1 MSRAD
6 LISLLPHIALALGAV
21 LVMMVIA
28 VRRTHFTVYIV
39 TCLTLIAALYFLPDG
54 ASLPHSVGVLFVV
67 DGLGVFNTALI
78 IVAALVVVMMS
89 YAYFDTREERT
100 GEYYMLVILATFGA
114 CVMVIS
120 GHFASFFLGLEILSV
135 SLYGMIAYLRKRERS
150 DEAGIKYLILA
161 AFSSAFLLFGI
172 ALIYAATGDM
182 SFRGL
187 SGYFSAFDEL
197 PLLVTA
203 GLGLVVVGAGFK
215 LSVVPFHMWTP
226 DVYEGSPA
234 PVAAFISTISKGA
247 TMILLVRFFMAID
260 GFRFPL
266 VLTLFTVI
274 SIASMVVG
282 NILAL
287 SQQNV
292 KRILAYSSIA
302 HFGYL
307 LVAFIAADELGVEAV
322 NFYLLAYFAT
332 MLAAFGVVTVLSD
345 GDKDAEHLDDYR
357 GLLWRRPGLASVFVV
372 TLLSLAGIP
381 LTAGFV
387 AKFYLLASGVGTNQ
401 WLLVIL
407 LVVNSIVG
415 LFYYIRIVA
424 VMFDTAKEAETRP
437 SGYVGNLA
445 ALLILALLLVWF
457 GVSPQGIIDVIRGLV
472 AIG

>member
-6 LISLLPHIALALGAV
+6 IIFLLPHLMLTLGAV
-21 LVMMVIA
+21 LVMMAIA
-28 VRRTHFTVYIV
+28 VRRNHFAVYV
-39 TCLTLIAALYFLPDG
+39 LTCLTLIVALYFLPKT
-54 ASLPHSVGVLFVV
+54 ASLPHNVGVLFVV
-67 DGLGVFNTALI
+67 DGLGVFNTMI
-78 IVAALVVVMMS
+78 IMLAALAVALMS

-100 GEYYMLVILATFGA
+100 GEYYMLFILATFGA
-114 CVMVIS
+114 CIMVIS
-120 GHFASFFLGLEILSV
+120 GHFVSFFLGLEILSV

-161 AFSSAFLLFGI
+161 AFSSAFLLFGM

-182 SFRGL
+182 TFEGL

-197 PLLVTA
+197 PILVMT
-203 GLGLVVVGAGFK
+203 GVGLVVVGAGFK

-226 DVYEGSPA
+226 DVYEGAPA

-247 TMILLVRFFMAID
+247 TMVLLVRFFLAID
-260 GFRFPL
+260 GFRFPV
-266 VLTLFTVI
+266 VLTIFTVI

-287 SQQNV
+287 RQQNV

-322 NFYLLAYFAT
+322 NFYLVAYFAT
-332 MLAAFGVVTVLSD
+332 MLGAFGVVTVLSHPER
-345 GDKDAEHLDDYR
+345 DAELLDDYR
-357 GLLWRRPGLASVFVV
+357 GLLWSRPALATVFVV

-387 AKFYLLASGVGTNQ
+387 AKFYLLASGISTNQ

-424 VMFDTAKEAETRP
+424 VMFDSAEEREARP
-437 SGYVGNLA
+437 AGYVGNFA
-445 ALLILALLLVWF
+445 TLLILVVLLVWF
-457 GVSPQGIIDVIRGLV
+457 GVSPQGLIDVIRNLV
-472 AIG
+472 GVG